1 MGINVSIAE
10 YIGSVLKSVEFHCER
25 SSCGQLT
32 IERDFLLRST
42 TMEGIGT
49 TKNCERLIAVTCW
62 ISCQPLRAICSGRLQ
77 FDVSGWS
84 LKKLK
89 KNMRRLRNC
98 SVLFTLYVAVFC
110 VWLRK
115 KDAISQRTGGSYLL
129 ISLQWESL
137 R

>member
-49 TKNCERLIAVTCW
+49 TKNCERLIC
-62 ISCQPLRAICSGRLQ
+62 GHRLE
-77 FDVSGWS
+77 S
-84 LKKLK
+84 KKLK

-115 KDAISQRTGGSYLL
+115 KDTISQRTGGSYLL

-137 R
+137 RWGNILYC